1 MTPWDSLWQGGR
13 IMPLHNPD
21 NPAKIIA
28 DGAIAVTEG
37 RIAWIGPMADMDQI
51 RISPETEIHHAQGKL
66 MTPGLID
73 CHTHLVFGGNRAD
86 EFEQRLS
93 GASYAEISRAGGG
106 IKSTVAATKRAS
118 ERDLYLSAHDRAWH
132 LINSGVTTMEIKSGY
147 GLDLETERKML
158 RVAAKLADNLPITIR
173 TTYLAAHALPDA
185 YENDTAGYID
195 HVIDHILPEIAREKL
210 AHAVD
215 GFCETIA
222 FQPDDIDRL
231 FTAAKKL
238 GFEVKLHAEQLSNS
252 GGAVVA
258 AKHGALSADHLEYAD
273 AETVRRMAAA
283 GTVAVLLPGA
293 FYYLNESQKPPIAL
307 FREHGVPM
315 AVATDC
321 NPGSAPLLSLT
332 AALNM
337 ACVLYGMTPLEA
349 LIGATLNG
357 AKALGLSD
365 TKGSLA
371 VDKDADFILWNAN
384 HPAEICY
391 WGGASLTRNVVY
403 QGRIIAPP
411 SVEYPADNL

>member
-13 IMPLHNPD
+13 IMPLHDPD
-21 NPAKIIA
+21 NPAEIIT

-37 RIAWIGPMADMDQI
+37 RIAWLGPMGEIDQS
-51 RISPETEIHHAQGKL
+51 RISPETEIHHARGKL
-66 MTPGLID
+66 ITPGLLD

-93 GASYAEISRAGGG
+93 GASYAEIARAGGG
-106 IKSTVAATKRAS
+106 IKSTVAATRKAS

-185 YENDTAGYID
+185 YVYDTAGYID
-195 HVIDHILPEIAREKL
+195 HVIDHILPEIARENL

-222 FQPDDIDRL
+222 FQPGDIDRL

-252 GGAVVA
+252 GGAMVA
-258 AKHGALSADHLEYAD
+258 AKHAALSADHLEYAGV
-273 AETVRRMAAA
+273 ETIRQMAVA

-337 ACVLYGMTPLEA
+337 ACILYGMTPLEA
-349 LIGATLNG
+349 LTGATLNG
-357 AKALGLSD
+357 AKALGLSH

-371 VDKDADFILWNAN
+371 VGKDADFILWNAD
-384 HPAEICY
+384 HPTEICY
-391 WGGASLTRNVVY
+391 WGGTSLAKNVVH
-403 QGRIIAPP
+403 QGQVIAPLTA
-411 SVEYPADNL
+411 EYPPDNL

>member
-13 IMPLHNPD
+13 IMPLHDPD
-21 NPAKIIA
+21 NPAQIIV

-37 RIAWIGPMADMDQI
+37 RIAWIGPMADMDQS

-93 GASYAEISRAGGG
+93 GASYAEIARAGGG
-106 IKSTVAATKRAS
+106 IKSTVAATRKAS

-132 LINSGVTTMEIKSGY
+132 LINSGVTTVEIKSGY

-231 FTAAKKL
+231 FTAAKEL

-252 GGAVVA
+252 GGAMVA

-349 LIGATLNG
+349 LTGATLNG
-357 AKALGLSD
+357 ARALGLAD

-371 VDKDADFILWNAN
+371 VGKDADFILWNVD

-391 WGGASLTRNVVY
+391 WGGAALTRKMIH
-403 QGRIIAPP
+403 QGQVIAPLTA
-411 SVEYPADNL
+411 EYPQDSL